1 MTFNEESKYWSTQSR
16 AFCDM
21 SFCILCSKTGNLSL
35 SFWCS
40 LVFFFFYLWS
50 CDIYSNT
57 GNMPAYSQHFALSKA
72 RLKISFDLTLTKGIY
87 LAYQR
92 SRTNFS
98 VEFFKFVWKS
108 FLNSD
113 LPARRFFLSFPY
125 NWNTSWNTA
134 RRSLW
139 LLGDGSLICFSSVE
153 NLASSSTVN
162 LLRS

>member
-1 MTFNEESKYWSTQSR
+1 MTFNEESKYWSTESR

-21 SFCILCSKTGNLSL
+21 SFCILCSKAGNLSL

-40 LVFFFFYLWS
+40 LVVFFYLWS
-50 CDIYSNT
+50 CASYSNIDK
-57 GNMPAYSQHFALSKA
+57 MPAYSQHFALSKA
-72 RLKISFDLTLTKGIY
+72 RLKISFDLMLTNCIY

-98 VEFFKFVWKS
+98 VEYFKCVWKS
-108 FLNSD
+108 FLNSE